1 MSALKVLTFGV
12 SLVLGLQA
20 WDDPG
25 TDFAARQIAAAAA
38 LDEHDYARGI
48 QIFEECAL
56 AARTDRERTAALA
69 GYGIALRGADRDR
82 EARVALE
89 KALAGW
95 PEADVSDGR
104 EERGAVAAVL
114 AAADR
119 KVGDYAGAEEVLQ
132 TALGKPGN
140 SSAIRAILVVNLADL
155 LREQARIPEAWLALR
170 QSGDLTGLPLMQQ
183 LGVKEEMA
191 ELMRDSGNFNA
202 SVALWNQVMEIAVG
216 AHSVRLEAVAAGGLG
231 ETWFAVGNV
240 ARAEPLL
247 RRSLQLLREDSETK
261 PSQLAVA
268 LALMGRVYIT
278 ENKLALAGDALD
290 EAIQKD
296 EKSLGPTHPQIAV
309 LLELKADTESRRG
322 EPQEARDE
330 LERAQTIMSGHFGAE
345 STAGAGV
352 LAELGDVE
360 VRANEPKV
368 AVLEYE
374 KALTML
380 REQGDERWR
389 LSSGIIARYAAA
401 LKAVH
406 RGDEAKQLLKSI
418 STVASGGK
426 SGSTTI
432 VAGAQSFREK

>member
-1 MSALKVLTFGV
+1 
-12 SLVLGLQA
+12 
-20 WDDPG
+20 
-25 TDFAARQIAAAAA
+25 
-38 LDEHDYARGI
+38 
-48 QIFEECAL
+48 
-56 AARTDRERTAALA
+56 
-69 GYGIALRGADRDR
+69 
-82 EARVALE
+82 
-89 KALAGW
+89 
-95 PEADVSDGR
+95 
-104 EERGAVAAVL
+104 
-114 AAADR
+114 
-119 KVGDYAGAEEVLQ
+119 
-132 TALGKPGN
+132 
-140 SSAIRAILVVNLADL
+140 VNLADL

-345 STAGAGV
+345 STAVAGV